1 MDVKV
6 GDFYEYTGKTG
17 FDLVQNNTYPI
28 INIDKNNNI
37 DIKTDN
43 GHKIFSW
50 EKFITV
56 FKPVIL
62 NSCNSSIK
70 AGDTVKCIKSLV
82 YFDEGC
88 TYTVLGVSSTKRIV
102 IRDKFGNPKYVE
114 SYEFNTYFTTT
125 FQVNSSSNELVK
137 SFKNITSKMAE
148 TYEKKNHDYGDS
160 FSKSLDKFGL
170 VASVVR
176 MGDKMNRI
184 ESLINKSI
192 QNPAYPS
199 VSVKD
204 VNLVKDESIKDT
216 LLDLANYAIMTV
228 MWMDNQKKC
237 DNS

>member
-1 MDVKV
+1 MDVRL
-6 GDFYEYTGKTG
+6 GDLYEYTGETG

-28 INIDKNNNI
+28 INIGKNKDI
-37 DIKTDN
+37 TIKTDN
-43 GHKIFSW
+43 GRKIFSW
-50 EKFITV
+50 ENFITV
-56 FKPVIL
+56 FEPVIL

-88 TYTVLGVSSTKRIV
+88 TYTVLGVSSTKRVV

-114 SYEFNTYFTTT
+114 PYEFNTYFTTT
-125 FQVNSSSNELVK
+125 FQVNGSSNELVK

-237 DNS
+237 DNG

>member
-1 MDVKV
+1 
-6 GDFYEYTGKTG
+6 
-17 FDLVQNNTYPI
+17 
-28 INIDKNNNI
+28 
-37 DIKTDN
+37 
-43 GHKIFSW
+43 
-50 EKFITV
+50 
-56 FKPVIL
+56 
-62 NSCNSSIK
+62 
-70 AGDTVKCIKSLV
+70 
-82 YFDEGC
+82 
-88 TYTVLGVSSTKRIV
+88 
-102 IRDKFGNPKYVE
+102 
-114 SYEFNTYFTTT
+114 
-125 FQVNSSSNELVK
+125 
-137 SFKNITSKMAE
+137 MAE

-237 DNS
+237 DNG

>member
-56 FKPVIL
+56 FEPVIL

-70 AGDTVKCIKSLV
+70 AGDTVKCIKSLT

-88 TYTVLGVSSTKRIV
+88 TYTVLGVSSTGRIV
-102 IRDKFGNPKYVE
+102 IRDKFGNSKYVE

-125 FQVNSSSNELVK
+125 FQVNDSSNELVE
-137 SFKNITSKMAE
+137 SFKSITSKMAE

-160 FSKSLDKFGL
+160 FDKSLDKFGL
-170 VASVVR
+170 IASVVR

-237 DNS
+237 DNG

>member
-6 GDFYEYTGKTG
+6 GDLYEYTGETG

-28 INIDKNNNI
+28 INIGKNKDI
-37 DIKTDN
+37 TIKTDN
-43 GHKIFSW
+43 DRKIFSW
-50 EKFITV
+50 ENFITV
-56 FKPVIL
+56 FEPVVL
-62 NSCNSSIK
+62 NNCNSSIK
-70 AGDTVKCIKSLV
+70 AGDTIKCIKSLA

-88 TYTVLGVSSTKRIV
+88 TYTVLGVSSTGRIV
-102 IRDKFGNPKYVE
+102 IRDKFGNSKYVE
-114 SYEFNTYFTTT
+114 PYEFNTYFTTT
-125 FQVNSSSNELVK
+125 FQVNDSSNELVE

-160 FSKSLDKFGL
+160 FDKSLDKFGL
-170 VASVVR
+170 IAPVVR

-184 ESLINKSI
+184 ESLINKSV

-237 DNS
+237 DNG

>member
-1 MDVKV
+1 MDVRL
-6 GDFYEYTGKTG
+6 GDLYEYTGETG

-28 INIDKNNNI
+28 INIDRNNNI

-43 GHKIFSW
+43 GHKTFSW

-56 FKPVIL
+56 FEPVVL
-62 NSCNSSIK
+62 NNCNSSIK
-70 AGDTVKCIKSLV
+70 AGDTVKCIKSLA

-88 TYTVLGVSSTKRIV
+88 TYTVLGVSSTGRIV
-102 IRDKFGNPKYVE
+102 IRDKFGNSKYVE

-125 FQVNSSSNELVK
+125 FQVNDSSNELVE
-137 SFKNITSKMAE
+137 SFKSITSKMAE

-160 FSKSLDKFGL
+160 FDKSLDKFGL
-170 VASVVR
+170 IASVVR

-237 DNS
+237 DNG

>member
-56 FKPVIL
+56 FEPVIL

-70 AGDTVKCIKSLV
+70 AGDTVKCIKSLA

-88 TYTVLGVSSTKRIV
+88 TYTVLGVSSTKRVV
-102 IRDKFGNPKYVE
+102 IRDKFGNSKYVE

-125 FQVNSSSNELVK
+125 FQVTQDKEDVRSYNVGQSDYSEHKIQPWDIWLEYKLNPWDADIVK
-137 SFKNITSKMAE
+137 RILRTKSTDSRRLD
-148 TYEKKNHDYGDS
+148 YEKIIHICKERIRQIE
-160 FSKSLDKFGL
+160 LGL
-170 VASVVR
+170 
-176 MGDKMNRI
+176 
-184 ESLINKSI
+184 E
-192 QNPAYPS
+192 
-199 VSVKD
+199 
-204 VNLVKDESIKDT
+204 
-216 LLDLANYAIMTV
+216 
-228 MWMDNQKKC
+228 
-237 DNS
+237 